1 MKTKRYDKR
10 REEAMEEAREAM
22 KEESMQEKLQPQH
35 FIRWGLAI
43 FGAAILFLLP
53 AGRASAQSGTAGPM
67 PAATSSDQTAPAS
80 QPTGQ
85 PVAQAAGARPNLAGT
100 WALNKDQSDDPR
112 QKMREAMAGGEGG
125 QGEGHGGWGGGGN
138 GGGGGGW
145 GGGGNGGGGGYGGGG
160 YGGNGG
166 GRGRGQGEGMLNELS
181 QLTIEQTNTSAKVT
195 GSSGRVLALYSA
207 SSAATPAS
215 TQGGSSTSSS
225 SSGGEDDYAPPAAQW
240 QGSQLVAVAER
251 HGGTNTQTYELSPDG
266 KQLFVTTKMESER
279 FTQPVVFR
287 LVYDPVK
294 SSGGSSQ

>member
-1 MKTKRYDKR
+1 
-10 REEAMEEAREAM
+10 
-22 KEESMQEKLQPQH
+22 MQRKLQSQH

-53 AGRASAQSGTAGPM
+53 AGRAAAQSDTPGPL
-67 PAATSSDQTAPAS
+67 PAATPAQTAPAAQS
-80 QPTGQ
+80 TAQPT
-85 PVAQAAGARPNLAGT
+85 GARPNLAGR

-112 QKMREAMAGGEGG
+112 QKMHQAMGGGGDG
-125 QGEGHGGWGGGGN
+125 QGGGYGGHGGWGGGG
-138 GGGGGGW
+138 
-145 GGGGNGGGGGYGGGG
+145 
-160 YGGNGG
+160 
-166 GRGRGQGEGMLNELS
+166 RHGRGQGEGMLNELS

-207 SSAATPAS
+207 NSAAAPAS
-215 TQGGSSTSSS
+215 TQGGSSSASSSSGSS

-240 QGSQLVAVAER
+240 QGSQLVAVAEMR
-251 HGGTNTQTYELSPDG
+251 RGTNTQTYELSPDG

-279 FTQPVVFR
+279 FTEPVVFR